1 MTETPKA
8 PWNFNIQLIMVG
20 DRRQCVFFV
29 DDGGM
34 HLPKDDLCAID
45 LEDAR
50 EGIMHLV
57 ELAALFALGRLHGPD
72 PIFEEAGIILDAE
85 GDFPESFNPDAYDGE
100 NRSGFGINIY
110 ETYLYYGL
118 KALAPILV
126 KYPFNQ

>member
-8 PWNFNIQLIMVG
+8 PWNFNIQLITDG
-20 DRRQCVFFV
+20 DMRQCVFFL
-29 DDGGM
+29 DEGRM
-34 HLPKDDLCAID
+34 PLPTDDLSAID
-45 LEDAR
+45 LQDAR

-110 ETYLYYGL
+110 ETYLYYVL